1 MWRKLRVNRRK
12 ARPTKLQGLQQEVDE
27 EPNLLAAS
35 EEVAENDDVA
45 GDKSSREKQALLLD
59 ENSEEGFSHPQ
70 GPSGEQ
76 GTVVGPA
83 LDDQEHDTRSNG
95 HSPVDSTASAGD
107 FVSQD
112 EQALRNKAY
121 VQFNGEDADDYTS
134 GPARFVIASDGVKP
148 CAAMLMT
155 LELSAKI
162 KRALRA
168 QHEFAHADTRALHE
182 DRANLKFEL
191 ELHEAMRRCKRRMFD
206 VAELGTAEADAKH
219 ESLSSQMD
227 KLQLLLENAEATRQ
241 QIKARMDTHAENLR
255 SIQAEMNVLF
265 EEVFVNGNLLEPFS
279 EPAEEPIEPLS
290 VEEEYRKICQA
301 IAEDDSLEEAE
312 IASFHSCSD
321 HYEPPPLSPTTQ
333 ARQVLQKDYFSA
345 QRRLG
350 EAQIA
355 FDRRFDTREA
365 EWYANY
371 EAVERGEQAK
381 DASVEDFDARWV
393 IRIQEMTREV
403 IEAEEAMTEAKR
415 ALVDAGIDLFQE
427 DQESCFV
434 DTADDGYLGDH
445 EEKLMAQVPG
455 EKIDGWLKEVPDRSS
470 PMSVDGRDADE
481 WDVGDVDIGD
491 SASTIAEGAER
502 RRIDKWRRICGL
514 WE

>member
-12 ARPTKLQGLQQEVDE
+12 ARPTKLQGLQQEVYE
-27 EPNLLAAS
+27 EPDLLAAS
-35 EEVAENDDVA
+35 EKVAEYDDVA
-45 GDKSSREKQALLLD
+45 GDKSSKEEQALLLD
-59 ENSEEGFSHPQ
+59 EHSEKGFGHPQ
-70 GPSGEQ
+70 EPSGEQ

-83 LDDQEHDTRSNG
+83 LDDQENGTRSNG
-95 HSPVDSTASAGD
+95 HSPVDSTASTAD

-121 VQFNGEDADDYTS
+121 VQFNGEDTNDYTS
-134 GPARFVIASDGVKP
+134 GPARFVVASDGVKP

-168 QHEFAHADTRALHE
+168 QHEFAYADTRALHE
-182 DRANLKFEL
+182 DRANLKFEM

-206 VAELGTAEADAKH
+206 VAELGTVEVDAEH

-265 EEVFVNGNLLEPFS
+265 EEVFINGNLLEHFTN
-279 EPAEEPIEPLS
+279 PAEEPLEPLT
-290 VEEEYRKICQA
+290 VEEEYLKICQA
-301 IAEDDSLEEAE
+301 
-312 IASFHSCSD
+312 
-321 HYEPPPLSPTTQ
+321 
-333 ARQVLQKDYFSA
+333 ARQVLQNDYFSA

-355 FDRRFDTREA
+355 FDRRYDAREA

-371 EAVERGEQAK
+371 EAVERGEQAR
-381 DASVEDFDARWV
+381 DASAEDFDARWV
-393 IRIQEMTREV
+393 VRIQEMTREV
-403 IEAEEAMTEAKR
+403 IEAEEAMAEAKR
-415 ALVDAGIDLFQE
+415 ALTDAGIDLFQE

-445 EEKLMAQVPG
+445 EKKLVAQVPG
-455 EKIDGWLKEVPDRSS
+455 EKIDGWLKEVPDHSS

-491 SASTIAEGAER
+491 SASTIAEGADR

-514 WE
+514 

>member
-1 MWRKLRVNRRK
+1 MWRKLRVNRRNG
-12 ARPTKLQGLQQEVDE
+12 RPTKLQKRQQE
-27 EPNLLAAS
+27 
-35 EEVAENDDVA
+35 
-45 GDKSSREKQALLLD
+45 
-59 ENSEEGFSHPQ
+59 
-70 GPSGEQ
+70 
-76 GTVVGPA
+76 
-83 LDDQEHDTRSNG
+83 
-95 HSPVDSTASAGD
+95 
-107 FVSQD
+107 SQD
-112 EQALRNKAY
+112 EQEVLTESNAKAIDDTVAGDRSVAKEQPPQPINDSEEWYNQIQESPTKESISNSQVLKEPEDDQQSCKSSSEKQESGTNTNLLSLSGQALREEAY
-121 VQFNGEDADDYTS
+121 VQFDGEEADDYTG
-134 GPARFVIASDGVKP
+134 GPARFVLASDGVQS
-148 CAAMLMT
+148 CAAVLMT
-155 LELSAKI
+155 FDLSLKI
-162 KRALRA
+162 RESLHAQRAFTIA
-168 QHEFAHADTRALHE
+168 ETRALHE
-182 DRANLKFEL
+182 EQANLDFEL
-191 ELHEAMRRCKRRMFD
+191 KLEHSIR
-206 VAELGTAEADAKH
+206 KH
-219 ESLSSQMD
+219 EIRMMDLADLELDEANVEREALSD
-227 KLQLLLENAEATRQ
+227 ELEKLQLLLKNTRALRQ
-241 QIKARMDTHAENLR
+241 QIKARMETQADNLR
-255 SIQAEMNVLF
+255 YIQGKVNAILEQT
-265 EEVFVNGNLLEPFS
+265 FVDARLIEPFLEP
-279 EPAEEPIEPLS
+279 EEEPVPVLT

-301 IAEDDSLEEAE
+301 IAEDNGLEEAD

-333 ARQVLQKDYFSA
+333 ARQVLHKDYFSA

-355 FDRRFDTREA
+355 FDRRYDTREA

-393 IRIQEMTREV
+393 VRIQEMTREV
-403 IEAEEAMTEAKR
+403 IEAEQAMTEAKR

-445 EEKLMAQVPG
+445 EEKLVAQVPG

-491 SASTIAEGAER
+491 SASTIAEGADR

-514 WE
+514 

>member
-12 ARPTKLQGLQQEVDE
+12 AKPTKLQGLQQEVDE
-27 EPNLLAAS
+27 EQNVLAAS
-35 EEVAENDDVA
+35 EEVAEDNNVA
-45 GDKSSREKQALLLD
+45 GDKSGIEEQASLPN
-59 ENSEEGFSHPQ
+59 ENSEKGSGHLQE
-70 GPSGEQ
+70 PSGRS
-76 GTVVGPA
+76 TVDDPIP
-83 LDDQEHDTRSNG
+83 DDQENVTMSNG
-95 HSPVDSTASAGD
+95 HSPVDGAASAAD
-107 FVSQD
+107 FASQD

-134 GPARFVIASDGVKP
+134 GPARFVVASDGVKP

-168 QHEFAHADTRALHE
+168 QHDFALADTRALHE
-182 DRANLKFEL
+182 DRANLKFEM
-191 ELHEAMRRCKRRMFD
+191 ELHEAMRKCKMRIFD
-206 VAELGTAEADAKH
+206 LAEVGTVEADAEH
-219 ESLSSQMD
+219 ENLSSQMD
-227 KLQLLLENAEATRQ
+227 KLQLLLENAQATRQ
-241 QIKARMDTHAENLR
+241 QVKARMDTHAENLR

-279 EPAEEPIEPLS
+279 GPAEEPLEPLT

-301 IAEDDSLEEAE
+301 IAEDDGLEEAE

-333 ARQVLQKDYFSA
+333 ARQALQNDYFSA

-350 EAQIA
+350 EAQMA
-355 FDRRFDTREA
+355 FDRRYDTREA

-371 EAVERGEQAK
+371 EAVERGEQAR
-381 DASVEDFDARWV
+381 DASVEDFDARWI

-403 IEAEEAMTEAKR
+403 IEAEEAMTEAKK

-445 EEKLMAQVPG
+445 EEKMVAQVPG

-470 PMSVDGRDADE
+470 SISVDGRDADE

-491 SASTIAEGAER
+491 SASTIAEGADR

-514 WE
+514 RD